1 MNSMWTLDQQTM
13 WGIGGQL
20 AGHSVVWAKQIASG
34 TPIMRVLSPETLFW
48 AAFSIASETL
58 TTTSA
63 QLAGTSIAGIAA
75 PAALQVAV
83 LDMYHAPTKQVVPK
97 LMKGEVSALLDDPSL
112 AGTIGAVIAKS
123 YAP

>member
-1 MNSMWTLDQQTM
+1 MWTLDQQTM

-20 AGHSVVWAKQIASG
+20 AGHGVVWAKQIASG
-34 TPIMRVLSPETLFW
+34 TPIARVLSPETLFW

-63 QLAGTSIAGIAA
+63 QLAGTSVAGIAA

-83 LDMYHAPTKQVVPK
+83 LDMYHEPTKQVVPK
-97 LMKGEVSALLDDPSL
+97 LMRGEVAALLDDASL
-112 AGTIGAVIAKS
+112 AGTIGAVVAKS

>member
-1 MNSMWTLDQQTM
+1 M
-13 WGIGGQL
+13 
-20 AGHSVVWAKQIASG
+20 GHRRAARGAWRGVGEADCVGHAHRA
-34 TPIMRVLSPETLFW
+34 RALETLFW

-63 QLAGTSIAGIAA
+63 QLAGTSVAGIAA

-97 LMKGEVSALLDDPSL
+97 LMRGEVAALLDDASL
-112 AGTIGAVIAKS
+112 AGTIGAVVAKS